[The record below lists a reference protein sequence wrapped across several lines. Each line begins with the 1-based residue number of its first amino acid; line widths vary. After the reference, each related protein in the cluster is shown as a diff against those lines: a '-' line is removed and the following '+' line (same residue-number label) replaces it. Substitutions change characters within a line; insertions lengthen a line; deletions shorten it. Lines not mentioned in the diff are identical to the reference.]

1 MGIVQDYR
9 KKIEEQD
16 TDRNKKIAAG
26 RSNFRTY
33 CNLRKPD
40 FFKPERE

>member
-26 RSNFRTY
+26 RSDFRTY
-33 CNLRKPD
+33 CNLREAG
-40 FFKPERE
+40 FL